1 MHAPVGSANP
11 SVDQQSHAF
20 WEHARQAEEQLLSL
34 RDYVRWGAS
43 RFAEA
48 GLHFGHGHADALDE
62 AAALVLH
69 ALHLEPGP
77 PSELWGARLTLRER
91 HAVLALFHR
100 RIAERIPAAYLMG
113 HAWFA
118 GLRLRADPRALV
130 PRSPLAESIERG
142 FAPWLEADAVAR
154 VLDIGT
160 GGGCIAIA
168 CAAFFPAARVDAV
181 DIDGDALAL
190 AGENVRDHGLQR
202 RVRLIESDLFA
213 GVGGVYDLI
222 IANPP
227 YVGREEHESLPPEY
241 RHEPERGLRAGE
253 DGVELIARILPQAA
267 RHLASE
273 GVLVVEAGSCR
284 PALEARF
291 PDLPFT
297 WLDFE
302 RGGDN
307 VFLLRRDELP

>member
-1 MHAPVGSANP
+1 MDAKSRY
-11 SVDQQSHAF
+11 F
-20 WEHARQAEEQLLSL
+20 WEHAREVEVRLSTL

-48 GLHFGHGHADALDE
+48 GLHFGHGYADALDE
-62 AAALVLH
+62 STALVLH

-77 PSELWGARLTLRER
+77 PSELWGARLTRGER
-91 HAVLALFHR
+91 RAVLSLFHD
-100 RIAERIPAAYLMG
+100 RILERVPAAYLMG

-118 GLRLRADPRALV
+118 GLRLRADRRALV
-130 PRSPLAESIERG
+130 PRSPLAEWIVRG
-142 FAPWLEADAVAR
+142 FAPWLESDAVAR

-168 CAAFFPAARVDAV
+168 CAAFFPSARAYAV
-181 DIDGDALAL
+181 DVDRDALAL
-190 AGENVRDHGLQR
+190 AGENVRDHGLED

-213 GVGGVYDLI
+213 GVDGAYDLV

-227 YVGREEHESLPPEY
+227 YVGREEYESLPPEY
-241 RHEPERGLRAGE
+241 RHEPAGGLCAGE
-253 DGVELIARILPQAA
+253 DGVDAIARILEGAA
-267 RHLASE
+267 AHLE
-273 GVLVVEAGSCR
+273 PKGVLVVEAGSCR
-284 PALEARF
+284 PALEACC

-297 WLDFE
+297 WLDLE
-302 RGGDN
+302 RGGEN